1 MITTNIR
8 PISNHNYSGNITTQ
22 SQHQIT
28 TGIMDTDTETDPIFR
43 HSPAYGITEQDIQ
56 NWNEGAGIDLSSY
69 VTHDFLSEQA
79 YLTSETDPV
88 FSASPAAGI
97 TTQDITNWN
106 NGAGIDFSSY
116 VTYEYL
122 SAQSYLTSVTFP
134 DYSNTY
140 QSKGDYITP
149 DVLAAQS
156 YITPGVLASQ
166 AYLTTETDPV
176 FSASPA
182 GSITD
187 VDIANW
193 NAAAGTIDMGAY
205 VTKAQLAAQSYVTSS
220 DLAAQS
226 YLTTETDPVFSAS
239 PAAGITSED
248 IENWNAGGAVDLSS
262 YVTYDYLSAQS
273 YVTSNTLD
281 NYVKSQSAEDQQIK
295 ITYGFPL
302 DEFNQKSIKLG
313 IKSSNNNT
321 NSSWLSMILNRQS
334 SNSYWNQISIGAKD
348 QSKES
353 CIEIYPGWINVD
365 GPEINISAPAG
376 VKYKDK
382 YNFSPIASYEYVG
395 EQLAAYVTY
404 DYLSAQS
411 YVTSSSLAGMAYVT
425 QNDIV
430 FPDYQN
436 TYQAKGNYLT
446 SESDPVFS
454 ASPAAG
460 ITAQDIENWNAG
472 GAVDLSSYVTYEYLS
487 AQSYLTSVTFPDYSN
502 TYQAKGDYIT
512 PTILNNQA
520 YVTQNSIVF
529 PDYSSTYQTKGDYIT
544 PTILSAQSYLT
555 SVTFPDY
562 SNTYQAKGTYI
573 TPAILNSAS
582 YVTSAALSNYG
593 YVQIKLVTQSK
604 YIDRQDNILYVITD
618 APPIS

>member
-1 MITTNIR
+1 
-8 PISNHNYSGNITTQ
+8 
-22 SQHQIT
+22 
-28 TGIMDTDTETDPIFR
+28 MDTDTETDPIFR

-79 YLTSETDPV
+79 YLTSEQDPV

-97 TTQDITNWN
+97 TSEDIENWN
-106 NGAGIDFSSY
+106 AGAGVDLSSYVTYSYMGQTLSAY

-205 VTKAQLAAQSYVTSS
+205 VTKVQLAAQSYVTSS

-502 TYQAKGDYIT
+502 TYQAKG
-512 PTILNNQA
+512 
-520 YVTQNSIVF
+520 
-529 PDYSSTYQTKGDYIT
+529 
-544 PTILSAQSYLT
+544 
-555 SVTFPDY
+555 
-562 SNTYQAKGTYI
+562 TYI

-582 YVTSAALSNYG
+582 YVTSAALSNCG
-593 YVQIKLVTQSK
+593 YVQIRLVTQSQ
-604 YIDRQDNILYVITD
+604 YIDRMDNILYIITD